1 MRMSRQV
8 LCIFQCHPNQ
18 ISEVRMCV
26 SSRRRTP
33 MDGSPCARAY
43 MCTCVFV
50 NLGLYM
56 CVCVCTR
63 RCMVTSVCVCV
74 CCGVCVFC
82 VCVLCVCAFYMY
94 VCVCMFCV
102 SVCVVYGVCVCVLSV
117 CDVYGVCVCVS
128 RQSPG
133 TIMPTPTSQ
142 CQYTKLGLSVHSF
155 NQRRSEQQTSLVL
168 YYISCNRTGLLP
180 QIRVASVYSTCT
192 TLASIASR
200 RLFAY
205 NTYTDFITHTPHTL
219 TSPCI
224 QYIY

>member
-1 MRMSRQV
+1 MFCQIYIYVYLSPGIMQWCVCLARYIFMRMSRQV

-74 CCGVCVFC
+74 LWCM
-82 VCVLCVCAFYMY
+82 CVLRVRVVCMCFLY
-94 VCVCMFCV
+94 VCVCVYVLCQCV
-102 SVCVVYGVCVCVLSV
+102 CGVWRVCVCFVCVWCVWRVCVCVQTVARHHHANTNIAMSIHQTRV
-117 CDVYGVCVCVS
+117 VS
-128 RQSPG
+128 P
-133 TIMPTPTSQ
+133 
-142 CQYTKLGLSVHSF
+142 
-155 NQRRSEQQTSLVL
+155 
-168 YYISCNRTGLLP
+168 
-180 QIRVASVYSTCT
+180 
-192 TLASIASR
+192 
-200 RLFAY
+200 
-205 NTYTDFITHTPHTL
+205 
-219 TSPCI
+219 
-224 QYIY
+224 